1 MQIYNSEHMMISLFK
16 AKLTMRLRE
25 KLVTSVSEC
34 GNGEVFSRAP
44 LKALAELASL
54 LDCTLPRL
62 ATLSDLLLVPS
73 PYRHTNIFPNMFYT
87 ASRDQQYSML
97 QLHIFL

>member
-1 MQIYNSEHMMISLFK
+1 
-16 AKLTMRLRE
+16 MRLRE

-34 GNGEVFSRAP
+34 GNGEVFSRAQ

-54 LDCTLPRL
+54 LDWTLPLL

-73 PYRHTNIFPNMFYT
+73 PCRHTNIFPNMFYT
-87 ASRDQQYSML
+87 ASRGQQYACL
-97 QLHIFL
+97 NCIYFV